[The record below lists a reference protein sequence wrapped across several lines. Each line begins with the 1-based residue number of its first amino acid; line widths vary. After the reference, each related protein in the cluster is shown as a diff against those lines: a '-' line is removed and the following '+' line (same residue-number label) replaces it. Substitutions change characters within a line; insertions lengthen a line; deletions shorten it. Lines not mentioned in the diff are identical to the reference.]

1 MIFFVKISKRKGK
14 KERFK
19 MKNLPIS
26 KRLFVSFALIV
37 GVFLF
42 SVIFSISHLFSIG
55 SYLTNFYNY
64 SYVITNKAISLRT
77 DIQAAAKY
85 IGYAMME
92 EDSTKVSGYIQEA
105 REKMNAL
112 NEEATFLQENFKG
125 DLTLV
130 NQYEQLMAT
139 TEDDLEHVL
148 TFAIENK
155 NTEAINLYFSKVLP
169 KFLQANEYLSQIQ
182 EMTEKEA
189 QHNYSVANTR
199 KIAGVIIMII
209 LSTAAIIIACRMGIY
224 MNRSITNPIL
234 EIEKA
239 AKQMASGSLKVSIAY
254 ESSDEIG
261 SLADS
266 MRNLTNNI
274 SFIIK
279 DIQTMLGKLTE
290 GDFTVNTN
298 YEDKYLLDY
307 RPILDSM
314 LSIRDN
320 LNNTMDAISQSSQ
333 QVALGSSQLAKS
345 AQGLAEGATE
355 QAGTVE
361 ELNANVENIS
371 NIAEVSANNASVAYE
386 NVKVSAQKAENSKKD
401 MERLKGAME
410 RISSTSK
417 EIEKVIIAIE
427 DIASQ
432 TNLLSL
438 NASIEAARAGDAGR
452 GFVVVAEQI
461 GKLATD
467 SATSAVTTKELIVR
481 CLQEID
487 LGNSI
492 SQETSKAFEEVINE
506 MKQFAD
512 VAKSS
517 RESSV
522 TQYDSLRQ
530 IREGIEHI
538 SSVVQINSAAEQTS
552 ATSQELSAQA
562 ESLQQQ
568 VEKFQLMG

>member
-1 MIFFVKISKRKGK
+1 
-14 KERFK
+14 
-19 MKNLPIS
+19 
-26 KRLFVSFALIV
+26 
-37 GVFLF
+37 
-42 SVIFSISHLFSIG
+42 
-55 SYLTNFYNY
+55 
-64 SYVITNKAISLRT
+64 
-77 DIQAAAKY
+77 
-85 IGYAMME
+85 
-92 EDSTKVSGYIQEA
+92 
-105 REKMNAL
+105 
-112 NEEATFLQENFKG
+112 
-125 DLTLV
+125 
-130 NQYEQLMAT
+130 
-139 TEDDLEHVL
+139 
-148 TFAIENK
+148 
-155 NTEAINLYFSKVLP
+155 
-169 KFLQANEYLSQIQ
+169 
-182 EMTEKEA
+182 
-189 QHNYSVANTR
+189 
-199 KIAGVIIMII
+199 
-209 LSTAAIIIACRMGIY
+209 
-224 MNRSITNPIL
+224 
-234 EIEKA
+234 
-239 AKQMASGSLKVSIAY
+239 
-254 ESSDEIG
+254 
-261 SLADS
+261 
-266 MRNLTNNI
+266 
-274 SFIIK
+274 
-279 DIQTMLGKLTE
+279 
-290 GDFTVNTN
+290 
-298 YEDKYLLDY
+298 
-307 RPILDSM
+307 
-314 LSIRDN
+314 
-320 LNNTMDAISQSSQ
+320 
-333 QVALGSSQLAKS
+333 
-345 AQGLAEGATE
+345 
-355 QAGTVE
+355 
-361 ELNANVENIS
+361 
-371 NIAEVSANNASVAYE
+371 
-386 NVKVSAQKAENSKKD
+386 

-538 SSVVQINSAAEQTS
+538 SSVVQINSAAAEQTS